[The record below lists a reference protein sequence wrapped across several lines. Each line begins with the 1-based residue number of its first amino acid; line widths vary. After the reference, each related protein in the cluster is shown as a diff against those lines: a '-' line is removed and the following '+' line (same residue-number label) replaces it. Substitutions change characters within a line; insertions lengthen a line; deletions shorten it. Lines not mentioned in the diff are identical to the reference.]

1 MLCIYAKNIPN
12 PENTLGSAF
21 LSKTRTDRETT
32 NIFLLAT
39 VLILDQEKN
48 QIYILSPYS
57 NFFLKKLFEELKMKN
72 SLCLKESSNKD
83 KVSSMFTEVQGWFC
97 NPVNLLLALKET
109 SFNVSETTEQVKK
122 RGKKNPHASSSAQ
135 DWK

>member
-1 MLCIYAKNIPN
+1 
-12 PENTLGSAF
+12 
-21 LSKTRTDRETT
+21 
-32 NIFLLAT
+32 
-39 VLILDQEKN
+39 
-48 QIYILSPYS
+48 
-57 NFFLKKLFEELKMKN
+57 MKN

-122 RGKKNPHASSSAQ
+122 REKNPTCI
-135 DWK
+135 